1 MPKALRSSTPLRY
14 GAFPDVAP
22 TAAPIVIKPQSAVLG
37 FIEGVLDRCRWDSRT
52 EEVAR
57 PQRAV

>member
-22 TAAPIVIKPQSAVLG
+22 TAAPIVIRPHSGVLG
-37 FIEGVLDRCRWDSRT
+37 FIEGG
-52 EEVAR
+52 
-57 PQRAV
+57 

>member
-22 TAAPIVIKPQSAVLG
+22 TAAPIVIRPHSGVLG
-37 FIEGVLDRCRWDSRT
+37 FIEGVSDRWGWDSRT

-57 PQRAV
+57 PPRAV